1 VIDSKL
7 IEIATQYDALNAELS
22 LPETGSD
29 PAALKRLGKE
39 LAQLEPVVSAWRE
52 LLAAR
57 KELAEAFEMR
67 DSGDEEMHD
76 LAQEE
81 VRRLQTREEE
91 LLDALR
97 LLLLPRDP
105 TTKRA

>member
-1 VIDSKL
+1 MIDSKL
-7 IEIATQYDALNAELS
+7 VEIASQYDALNAELS

-39 LAQLEPVVSAWRE
+39 LAQLEPVVGAWRE

-81 VRRLQTREEE
+81 VRRLQTTRS
-91 LLDALR
+91 ASCFCR
-97 LLLLPRDP
+97 ATR
-105 TTKRA
+105 TTRRA